1 MTLIAEA
8 LAEAELKVVRFEFA
22 YMAQRRVGGSRKPPP
37 KAEKMIPEFEA
48 ALEALDTEVPLIIG
62 GKSMGGR
69 IASMIADGLLQT
81 KRISGL
87 LCIGYPFHPIGK
99 PDKLRTDHLRDLQTP
114 TLICQGTRDPFG
126 TAEEVAA
133 YDLSEAIEITFDPAV
148 TSFRE
153 MLVFFFQIHDPTT
166 SNRQGNDMGM
176 SYRSAIYITSEEQKT
191 VAVDT
196 IADVDAS
203 GLWPGKVVTE
213 VAPVSDFWLAE
224 PEHQDYLQNRPDGY
238 TCHFVR
244 PGWVLPKRA
253 IAS

>member
-1 MTLIAEA
+1 MPTDFLEIGPKNARATILLAHGAGAAMDSPGMTLIAEA

-22 YMAQRRVGGSRKPPP
+22 YMAQRRSGGSRKPPP

-69 IASMIADGLLQT
+69 IASMIADGVLQT

-133 YDLSEAIEITFDPAV
+133 YELSEAIEITWLEDGDHDLKPRKRVSGFTHADHMQSMAAAV
-148 TSFRE
+148 
-153 MLVFFFQIHDPTT
+153 
-166 SNRQGNDMGM
+166 
-176 SYRSAIYITSEEQKT
+176 SAW
-191 VAVDT
+191 VD
-196 IADVDAS
+196 
-203 GLWPGKVVTE
+203 GL
-213 VAPVSDFWLAE
+213 
-224 PEHQDYLQNRPDGY
+224 
-238 TCHFVR
+238 
-244 PGWVLPKRA
+244 
-253 IAS
+253 